1 MTMAEK
7 QGADG
12 ASRPSSAPRV
22 IAPTNKVNVAL
33 PFSKNTVEEPGKEFA
48 ELAAI
53 VAALAA
59 AMERVVTEPDMTLLR
74 ERADVLAAQSR

>member
-1 MTMAEK
+1 MAET
-7 QGADG
+7 QSANG
-12 ASRPSSAPRV
+12 ASHPSPAPRV
-22 IAPTNKVNVAL
+22 VAPTNKVNVAL
-33 PFSKNTVEEPGKEFA
+33 PFSKITVEEPSKDFR

-59 AMERVVTEPDMTLLR
+59 AMERVMTEPEVTKLR

>member
-1 MTMAEK
+1 MAEK
-7 QGADG
+7 RSADG
-12 ASRPSSAPRV
+12 AAHPSAAPRM

-33 PFSKNTVEEPGKEFA
+33 PFSKITVEEPGKDFR

-59 AMERVVTEPDMTLLR
+59 AMERVMTEPEMTQLR

>member
-1 MTMAEK
+1 MAEK
-7 QGADG
+7 QGAHE
-12 ASRPSSAPRV
+12 ASHPFSAPRV
-22 IAPTNKVNVAL
+22 VAPTNKVNVAL
-33 PFSKNTVEEPGKEFA
+33 PFSKITVEEPSKEFR

-59 AMERVVTEPDMTLLR
+59 TLERVVTGPEMILLR

>member
-1 MTMAEK
+1 
-7 QGADG
+7 
-12 ASRPSSAPRV
+12 V
-22 IAPTNKVNVAL
+22 VAPTNKVNVAL
-33 PFSKNTVEEPGKEFA
+33 PFSKITVEEPSKEFR

-59 AMERVVTEPDMTLLR
+59 VMERVMTEPEMTQLR